1 MRRWALVIKEDDTLM
16 QNAHLPL
23 ADIAVLVTYL
33 ACVTL
38 LGCCFVRGS
47 RTAREFTSAGGSL
60 PGWAVGLSI
69 LGTYLSSNTFLGV
82 PGKAYATNWNAF
94 VFSLSI
100 PLAAWLAVKYFVP
113 FYRDG
118 GEISAYTHLEKR
130 FGPWARVYAVS
141 CYLLTQIA
149 RIGTVMFGTALGL
162 HALTGWSLE
171 TIILVNGVIVTLY
184 TLLGGIRA
192 VVWTD
197 AVQCL
202 VLVGGAVVMVVTVL
216 AGMPDGPSQAISIAR
231 EHGKFSLGNFSLS
244 VTTSTFWIVLF
255 YGLFTNLNN
264 FGIDQNY
271 VQRYHLA
278 ATQRAAARSVWL
290 GSLLYIPLSMLF
302 FFLGSCLF
310 SYYHAQPEMLSSL
323 RARAVSNVSS
333 PGEQSRNSPTA
344 SMPETDA
351 QLADRVLPDFISRKL
366 RGGLAGLV
374 IAAIFAAAMS
384 TLDSSINSSATVFL
398 RDVYQRYIRPG
409 SDERHA
415 MRVLHGFTIFWGAV
429 GTGAAIAMIGI
440 ASILDTWW
448 LLSGI
453 FAGAMLGLFLLGM
466 VCPRANGACAMAGVA
481 AGLLVIVWMTL
492 SPGSRIPE
500 AMQSRL
506 HPHLA
511 IVAGTLTILG
521 VGAAA
526 SRFVRQR
533 R

>member
-1 MRRWALVIKEDDTLM
+1 MVTREDDSLM
-16 QNAHLPL
+16 QNADLPL
-23 ADIAVLVTYL
+23 ADIAVLVAYL
-33 ACVTL
+33 AGVTL
-38 LGCCFVRGS
+38 LGCWFVRGS
-47 RTAREFTSAGGSL
+47 RTAGEFTSAGGSL

-162 HALTGWSLE
+162 HVLTGWSLE

-197 AVQCL
+197 AVQSL
-202 VLVGGAVVMVVTVL
+202 VLVGGAVVMIATVL
-216 AGMPDGPSQAISIAR
+216 AGMPEGPSQAMSIAR
-231 EHGKFSLGNFSLS
+231 EQGKFSLGEFSPS
-244 VTTSTFWIVLF
+244 VTTSTFWVVLF

-278 ATQRAAARSVWL
+278 RTQRAAARSVWL
-290 GSLLYIPLSMLF
+290 GSLLYVPLSMLF

-310 SYYHAQPEMLSSL
+310 SYYHTQPEMLGGL
-323 RARAVSNVSS
+323 R
-333 PGEQSRNSPTA
+333 SRDASTTTA
-344 SMPETDA
+344 NNEPSRHTSVTTGPAAETL
-351 QLADRVLPDFISRKL
+351 LADRVLPDFISRKL

-384 TLDSSINSSATVFL
+384 TIDSSINSSATVFL
-398 RDVYQRYIRPG
+398 KDVYQRYVRRG
-409 SDERHA
+409 ADERHA

-429 GTGAAIAMIGI
+429 GTGAAMAMIGI

-466 VCPRANGACAMAGVA
+466 LCRRADGACAMAGVA